1 MTARTACDTFHDISD
16 AQLPDEFWFKD
27 MDDVCLIVTP
37 FRYPDNTEI
46 TLSVR
51 DGGDGILVLTDN
63 GEAFDYAFVNG
74 VNQTAV
80 RERAD
85 EIRRRFQ
92 IKTAN
97 EELLLTTTPDGF
109 AVAASRLAQA
119 AKHLG
124 DLVVVQRA
132 TRLHASSPSG

>member
-1 MTARTACDTFHDISD
+1 MTTKTACDTFHDIS
-16 AQLPDEFWFKD
+16 ATQLPDGFWFKD
-27 MDDVCLIVTP
+27 ADDVCLIVTP

-46 TLSVR
+46 TISVR
-51 DGGDGILVLTDN
+51 DGGNGTLVLTDN
-63 GEAFDYAFVNG
+63 GEVFDYAFVNG

-92 IKTAN
+92 IKTAD
-97 EELLLTTTPDGF
+97 EELMLTTTSDGL

-124 DLVVVQRA
+124 DLVVAQRA
-132 TRLHASSPSG
+132 VRLHATLPSG

>member
-1 MTARTACDTFHDISD
+1 MTAKTPCDTFQDIS
-16 AQLPDEFWFKD
+16 ALQLPDAFWFKD
-27 MDDVCLIVTP
+27 ADDACLIVTP
-37 FRYPDNTEI
+37 FHYPDNTEI
-46 TLSVR
+46 TISVR
-51 DGGDGILVLTDN
+51 DGGDGTLVLTDN
-63 GEAFDYAFVNG
+63 GEAFDYAFVHG

-85 EIRRRFQ
+85 EIRRQFQ

-97 EELLLTTTPDGF
+97 EELMLTTTPDGL
-109 AVAASRLAQA
+109 AEAASRLAQA

-132 TRLHASSPSG
+132 ARLHANSPSG